1 MARRAALWSTRLSA
15 LARSIAEPASVE
27 RRRHQRV
34 NVQLTGRFMR
44 SDRQEFDCVT
54 IDISPGGIALQSEAP
69 VRQTERI
76 VTYLN
81 QVGRLEGTVA
91 RTFPGGFAIQM
102 RLPQAKRDR
111 LADQLTWL
119 ANRAS
124 LGLPEDR
131 RHERV
136 TPIQP
141 HTTVKLPNGTACVAT
156 LADVSM
162 SGAAIFIDVQPAVG
176 TSVVVGSTAAQVVR
190 VIDGGIAVEFARPI
204 RPEDFDESIVL

>member
-1 MARRAALWSTRLSA
+1 MRLSA
-15 LARSIAEPASVE
+15 VARSIPEPVSVE

-34 NVQLTGRFMR
+34 SVRLTGRFMR
-44 SDRQEFDCVT
+44 SDRREFDCVT
-54 IDISPGGIALQSEAP
+54 IDMSPGGIAFQAEAP
-69 VRQTERI
+69 VQHGERI

-81 QVGRLEGTVA
+81 QIGRLEGTVA

-102 RLPQAKRDR
+102 RLPPAKRDR

-136 TPIQP
+136 TPNRP
-141 HTTVKLPNGTACVAT
+141 NTRLRMANGTEHPAT
-156 LADVSM
+156 LADVSI
-162 SGAAIFIDVQPAVG
+162 SGAALFVDAQIPLGESVIVG
-176 TSVVVGSTAAQVVR
+176 ATPCQVVR
-190 VIDGGIAVEFARPI
+190 VLDGGVAVEFARPI
-204 RPEDFDESIVL
+204 RPEDFSEDIVL

>member
-1 MARRAALWSTRLSA
+1 
-15 LARSIAEPASVE
+15 
-27 RRRHQRV
+27 
-34 NVQLTGRFMR
+34 MR
-44 SDRQEFDCVT
+44 SDRQEFDCLTV
-54 IDISPGGIALQSEAP
+54 DISPGGIAFLAEAQ
-69 VRQTERI
+69 VRTGERI

-81 QVGRLEGTVA
+81 QVGRLEGTVV

-102 RLPQAKRDR
+102 RLPQTKRDR

-136 TPIQP
+136 TPTHP
-141 HTTVKLPNGTACVAT
+141 HTTVRFPNGAEHAGT

-162 SGAAIFIDVQPAVG
+162 SGAAIFVDFQPPVG
-176 TSVVVGSTAAQVVR
+176 SIIVVGSTLAHVIR
-190 VIDGGIAVEFARPI
+190 VTEGGIAVEFTRPI
-204 RPEDFDESIVL
+204 RPEDFSEDIVL